1 MVEISDANSRKDK
14 EERKEEVQPFIQA
27 PQRESV
33 IVFST
38 GKKLLRAP
46 CFAQREG
53 SAHQEQ
59 ISQFSSE
66 LGKVLPAHD
75 ETPCVSKPTCQI
87 TPSVLHRGNTDT
99 CPLIVCVT
107 ASHVHQ
113 IVTVYK
119 RALFPSQ
126 NLMFRRRVC

>member
-1 MVEISDANSRKDK
+1 MVEMSDANSSKDD
-14 EERKEEVQPFIQA
+14 EEEKREEVQPFIQTL
-27 PQRESV
+27 QRESV
-33 IVFST
+33 IFFST

-53 SAHQEQ
+53 SAHQGQ
-59 ISQFSSE
+59 IGQFSSE

-75 ETPCVSKPTCQI
+75 ETPCVSEPTCRI
-87 TPSVLHRGNTDT
+87 TPSVLHRGNTHA

-107 ASHVHQ
+107 ASH
-113 IVTVYK
+113 VYK

-126 NLMFRRRVC
+126 NLMFRRRAG